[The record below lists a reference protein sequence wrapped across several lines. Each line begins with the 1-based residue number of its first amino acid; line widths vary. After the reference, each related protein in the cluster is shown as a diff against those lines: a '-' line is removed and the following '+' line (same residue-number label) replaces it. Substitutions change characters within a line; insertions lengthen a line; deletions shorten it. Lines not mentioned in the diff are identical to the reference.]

1 MNEED
6 LIRALVRDNRSPV
19 RTLRIGRQIGLALL
33 SAAAV
38 VFVFTRAGTAIS
50 GGVPLLPVLACLTM
64 VCGGA
69 MGAVVSSIPGRTS
82 WRVPAA
88 VVVAALLWWA
98 ADTAVRA
105 TPVLGL
111 SGEAWGDVPWIK
123 CFGFTTGVSLVA
135 ALVMVRV
142 IRRGWPVRPRL
153 TAALTFV
160 SAAAAA
166 ALTTT
171 LECPSNAPLHVLVG
185 HMIPVL
191 AVALAGTALAAPL
204 FGGSASIGHG
214 DPGR

>member
-1 MNEED
+1 
-6 LIRALVRDNRSPV
+6 
-19 RTLRIGRQIGLALL
+19 
-33 SAAAV
+33 
-38 VFVFTRAGTAIS
+38 
-50 GGVPLLPVLACLTM
+50 
-64 VCGGA
+64 
-69 MGAVVSSIPGRTS
+69 
-82 WRVPAA
+82 

-171 LECPSNAPLHVLVG
+171 LECPSNA
-185 HMIPVL
+185 
-191 AVALAGTALAAPL
+191 AALAGMAVAAPL
-204 FGGSASIGHG
+204 FGGSASIDDG